1 MQGIYKTS
9 AAMCA
14 SSKIFQWM
22 NYLLTAY
29 KCVFIKK
36 FSLYNGKIIVLH
48 FYHLLIF
55 RNKLYQNISTSWHN
69 PISKV
74 GIYIPSH

>member
-29 KCVFIKK
+29 KYVFVKK
-36 FSLYNGKIIVLH
+36 FSLFNSSISLSSETNYTKILA
-48 FYHLLIF
+48 
-55 RNKLYQNISTSWHN
+55 LYGAIQFL
-69 PISKV
+69 K
-74 GIYIPSH
+74 YIPSH

>member
-29 KCVFIKK
+29 KCVFVKK
-36 FSLYNGKIIVLH
+36 
-48 FYHLLIF
+48 IF
-55 RNKLYQNISTSWHN
+55 TLQWQDYSPTFLSPHYLQKQT
-69 PISKV
+69 
-74 GIYIPSH
+74 IPKY

>member
-29 KCVFIKK
+29 KYIFVKK
-36 FSLYNGKIIVLH
+36 FSLFKGQNYGPTVLSP
-48 FYHLLIF
+48 YLQKQTLP
-55 RNKLYQNISTSWHN
+55 KY
-69 PISKV
+69 
-74 GIYIPSH
+74 